1 MKTHVLILSKTF
13 PATHPKAG
21 QPTYF
26 NQKLMR
32 AVYRD
37 FCDIDVVDREWIKPS
52 VRDRFIPAKLHT
64 IRGNYE
70 RWKKIIDEVR
80 SGEAIL
86 SVRQWTGK
94 PYNSKQEEI
103 QRFTNRDYISVQKLE
118 LKLASFS
125 PFYIEVD
132 RIDEERRTDSV
143 HVGLLANNDGLSL
156 DDWQFWFEKADLSQ
170 PFAIIQFTSFRY

>member
-86 SVRQWTGK
+86 SVSGPANRITVSRK
-94 PYNSKQEEI
+94 
-103 QRFTNRDYISVQKLE
+103 RFNASLTATIS
-118 LKLASFS
+118 ACRS
-125 PFYIEVD
+125 
-132 RIDEERRTDSV
+132 
-143 HVGLLANNDGLSL
+143 
-156 DDWQFWFEKADLSQ
+156 
-170 PFAIIQFTSFRY
+170 

>member
-13 PATHPKAG
+13 PVTHPKAG

-37 FCDIDVVDREWIKPS
+37 FSDIDVVDREWIKPS

-103 QRFTNRDYISVQKLE
+103 QRFTNRDYISVQKLVFDNSMIDPLCYPIIGDGPFADE
-118 LKLASFS
+118 LAN
-125 PFYIEVD
+125 
-132 RIDEERRTDSV
+132 DEE
-143 HVGLLANNDGLSL
+143 LAANDGLSL
-156 DDWQFWFEKADLSQ
+156 ADWRAWFAKEDKSQ
-170 PFAIIQFTSFRY
+170 SFAIIQFTSFRY

>member
-103 QRFTNRDYISVQKLE
+103 QRFTNRDYISVQKLVWE
-118 LKLASFS
+118 EECPMSKEYTL
-125 PFYIEVD
+125 
-132 RIDEERRTDSV
+132 RIDGEFFDNYTM
-143 HVGLLANNDGLSL
+143 LANNDGLSL
-156 DDWQFWFEKADLSQ
+156 EDWRAWFAKEDKSQ
-170 PFAIIQFTSFRY
+170 AFAIIQFTSFRY